1 MTEYNIEELLNDL
14 DFEKNKLHQTKNH
27 LTLTGY
33 EIEVLKKYQIP
44 YDRYHNEKEV
54 LQAIE
59 VIIPELEPE
68 EQDELDQ
75 VSMSIAERDYY
86 KNTNK

>member
-27 LTLTGY
+27 LALAGY

>member
-14 DFEKNKLHQTKNH
+14 DFEKNKLHQTKNR
-27 LTLTGY
+27 LALTGY

-54 LQAIE
+54 LQEIE